1 MRRARNG
8 LPATLQTVV
17 MAITLCG
24 VVSAQSTGPAPAPD
38 VFSAWQA
45 NLNAAADKALA
56 AAVADKPWMRAS
68 ETVGSSAGSP
78 WLASGPLVRVRAA
91 IRRVQQLRPAI
102 EPILLQ
108 EGVPAELSAIVLVE
122 SGGQPTALSP
132 KGARGIWQFMPATA
146 RHYGLVVGPEKDERV
161 DVLKSTRAA
170 ARYLRDLHDR
180 FDSWPLVLA
189 AYDAGEDVVRRAIER
204 TGASDFVE
212 LGRALPPETRDYVP
226 AVIAAARR
234 FGDQSLFTT
243 SGVRQS
249 KSRVVYASDELA
261 Y

>member
-1 MRRARNG
+1 MGSARHG

-24 VVSAQSTGPAPAPD
+24 VVSAQSTGAPVPD

-56 AAVADKPWMRAS
+56 AAVADKPWMKAP

-189 AYDAGEDVVRRAIER
+189 AYNAGEDVVRRASER

-226 AVIAAARR
+226 AVIAAAQR